1 MSDDAGDAAA
11 SPRERKRRELRS
23 YAIGGGLSLL
33 LTLLPFGLV
42 RWLALSRAPLLL
54 TIGGCAIA
62 QILVQFRF
70 FLHIGWKHK
79 REDLHLILFSML
91 LMAIMVAG
99 TLWIAGNL
107 ATRMA
112 MPGAS

>member
-1 MSDDAGDAAA
+1 MSDDAEDAAA
-11 SPRERKRRELRS
+11 SHERERRERRS

-42 RWLALSRAPLLL
+42 HWLALSRAPLLL

-70 FLHIGWKHK
+70 FLHIGWQRK

-99 TLWIAGNL
+99 TLWITGNL